1 MTEPFTGEPLG
12 GARLFAGDAI
22 ITWRLMDE
30 ACGRGAARLFG
41 VPKDKS
47 LLVTVI
53 AAGAFA
59 GAIHSSATRALRR
72 GRPSVTGGAMG
83 AMVLREGLNG
93 IGGPAAKT
101 PFAGPL
107 IAFAVL
113 GASYRPL
120 LGGSFRTVMV
130 EMARVRA
137 VFGGRYGSK

>member
-12 GARLFAGDAI
+12 GARLLTGDAI
-22 ITWRLMDE
+22 ITWRLMNE
-30 ACGRGAARLFG
+30 AYARGAARLFG

-47 LLVTVI
+47 LLVTLI

-59 GAIHSSATRALRR
+59 GAIHSSATRALSR
-72 GRPSVTGGAMG
+72 RPSVAGGGMG
-83 AMVLREGLNG
+83 AVVLREGLNG

-101 PFAGPL
+101 PFAAPL

-120 LGGSFRTVMV
+120 LRGSFRTVMA
-130 EMARVRA
+130 EMARIRA